1 MTQDR
6 EIPQENNAMDPRVKL
21 QKKGEFREGRDQLV
35 LWLWYFSADLE
46 FCSRGSRQM
55 QVS

>member
-21 QKKGEFREGRDQLV
+21 QKTGEFREGRDQLV